1 MFYGMHLVASHVFSA
16 SRIIIRINKYISFRA
31 RSKCERILGS
41 ISQLLHINIGKC
53 RYKCAGDIDLSI
65 KPSASRIKRKTKII
79 DRTFLELIVGPF
91 VLTTDGSRAVRKKKT
106 RFFILGAIN
115 RVHIS
120 REL

>member
-16 SRIIIRINKYISFRA
+16 SRIVIRINKYISFRA

-41 ISQLLHINIGKC
+41 ISQLLHINIGKY

-65 KPSASRIKRKTKII
+65 KLSANRIKRKTKII

-91 VLTTDGSRAVRKKKT
+91 VLTDGSRAVRKTKT

-120 REL
+120 REF